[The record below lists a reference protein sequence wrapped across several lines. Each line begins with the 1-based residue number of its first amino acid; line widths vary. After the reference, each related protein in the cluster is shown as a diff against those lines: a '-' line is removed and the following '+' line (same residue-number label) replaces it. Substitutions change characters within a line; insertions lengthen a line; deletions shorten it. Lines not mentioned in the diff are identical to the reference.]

1 MQCLWRSWKRLS
13 LAKYSSPLLSVKAAS
28 GLRVGLDS
36 MAIQAER
43 SFVQIARRRIKE
55 QSTPIGQ
62 PDAISKRQYTKMTHG
77 KADTRGLTATELG
90 VSKLTELANRVERN
104 LLVQDQVRKR
114 IIVSSANSCIISSST
129 ASLPTIRT
137 PERPRPRRS
146 PSPEA
151 APPSSTAPPRL
162 GDDTGIGKRKR
173 STTARYRRK

>member
-55 QSTPIGQ
+55 QSIPIGQ
-62 PDAISKRQYTKMTHG
+62 PDAISKRRYTKMTHG

-90 VSKLTELANRVERN
+90 VSKLTELTNRVERN

-114 IIVSSANSCIISSST
+114 PDLQIIVLQR
-129 ASLPTIRT
+129 ASPPTL
-137 PERPRPRRS
+137 
-146 PSPEA
+146 
-151 APPSSTAPPRL
+151 PSSPPPRL
-162 GDDTGIGKRKR
+162 AYLPFKRLNGLDLGVLQ
-173 STTARYRRK
+173 APRRLLQV